1 MRNAPAPA
9 SLPPGFFPA
18 IVTML
23 LLAIPLVAMQITDE
37 VKWDAT
43 DFVVMGALLFSTGL
57 AFEWLLRRKGS
68 SLYRIAVGLALF
80 STLFMTWA
88 NLAVGLIGGEGNP
101 VNALLLIVV
110 VVGIAGAFL
119 AHFRPGGMAL
129 TLTAMAGAQGVVTVL
144 AVVLQWKELRQGPVD
159 IWGPNGLFILLF
171 LAAAVLFWA
180 AAEETQPTGGA
191 ARAPGSAIPLPGAAG
206 RALRALLLLGIGGA
220 IGAAGIFVGAID
232 DAPGAGLLGCVVMVG
247 ATALAWKVWRR
258 AH

>member
-1 MRNAPAPA
+1 MRNPPAPA
-9 SLPPGFFPA
+9 SIPRGLFPA
-18 IVTML
+18 VVTMV
-23 LLAIPLVAMQITDE
+23 LLAIPLLAMQITDE
-37 VKWDAT
+37 VQWEVT
-43 DFVVMGALLFSTGL
+43 DFLVMGVLLFSTGL

-80 STLFMTWA
+80 STLLMTWA

-101 VNALLLIVV
+101 VNALLLVVV
-110 VVGIAGAFL
+110 VVGIAGALL

-129 TLTAMAGAQGVVTVL
+129 TLTAMAGAQGVITAL
-144 AVVLQWKELRQGPVD
+144 AIVLQWKELRQGPVD

-180 AAEETQPTGGA
+180 AAEETQPAGGA
-191 ARAPGSAIPLPGAAG
+191 TRSPGSAMARPGAAG
-206 RALRALLLLGIGGA
+206 RALRALLLLGIGA
-220 IGAAGIFVGAID
+220 TIGAAGIFVGAID